1 MKLAATLLQDATQDC
16 LTQQSGEPENL
27 LNPEPDF
34 YILGSK
40 SYGRNPH
47 FLFSQGLDQVRQ
59 LFTIIGERD
68 DLDLYETINNLTT

>member
-1 MKLAATLLQDATQDC
+1 MKMATTLLQDATQDC
-16 LTQQSGEPENL
+16 LAQQTGGPENL

-68 DLDLYETINNLTT
+68 DLDLYETIRNPAT